1 MTERTAILLI
11 LLAAVGMPIH
21 VEAQVAGTISGFVR
35 DESGAVIPGAVVR
48 ATMVGQQV
56 TRSAVTDET
65 GYFNLLAMPRGNYEI
80 TAQLTGFATQ
90 TTKAELTAGE
100 NLRVDFTMNL
110 GQIQETVVVL
120 GTSAL
125 VETRSATMSGLV
137 DDRRVQELPL
147 NGRNVV
153 ELASTLPGITDV
165 NASEEMAS
173 TRGGPTMIVHG
184 ASRGQN
190 NFTLNGAN
198 FTNYSQTAGFNP
210 PPPDAV
216 QEIRVQTST
225 FSAEFGNNA
234 GAQVTM
240 VTKAG
245 SNQFHGSAWEFHRND
260 ALNARNFFAP
270 RKSDQKQNQWGA
282 AAGGRIVPNKLFIF
296 GSYQKLT
303 NRAEAV
309 GQGATVPTDA
319 QRAGDFRNL
328 ATQLRNPIDPITGR
342 GYTDPSTGAPC
353 VSGNVIAPDCIS
365 PVAKN
370 YLDQFIPRSPTGSVV
385 KLVPS
390 PLDAYNFVTR
400 VDYTVSSK
408 NNLFGHF
415 FKDNYERISSP
426 GNLDYV
432 PESNVAD
439 IKNYGVTDTHT
450 FSSTFLNE
458 LTVSYMDAD
467 SFRTATERVP
477 PRDMGIN
484 IDEGYLGVGM
494 SLSVS
499 GGPNLSFTGPER
511 QVYRNWHWKDVMTL
525 VRSAHTFKFGY
536 EGQYINFDLIRGNGA
551 RSASFTGTPPN
562 RSGNSMAD
570 FMLGAFDQVSHGFGA
585 ADSFPLLWKHQFFIQ
600 DEWKVTPRI
609 TTNVGLRYEPWFP
622 WEQEYGRYT
631 SWEYGTQSTVKP
643 DAPRGILFCG
653 DPGVTPKTVESDLN
667 NFAPRLG
674 VAWDVTGNGRTI
686 VRGGYGI
693 YYNHISGTSVHAAE
707 APWTGTVQLF
717 QGRIE
722 DPFGSLN
729 RTPPPSGVPI
739 SGEFGCVPI
748 SAYPGLNCPLYP
760 LPLNFVY
767 NDLELAT
774 PYVQH
779 ANISFQRQL
788 TNDLMIDIAYVGR
801 FGSKL
806 EGHRHFN
813 PAQFINSPRT
823 GLPPSAQNVAERV
836 LYEPGIIGP
845 TSRVLETRYQ
855 SWYNGLELKATKRM
869 NRRFMFSGFYTL
881 SKAIDTLLDQGAG
894 LTAGVANPFDLSNMK
909 GRSQFDR
916 RHVVGLSWMWEQN
929 HQFQNGVVDAL
940 LSGWTVS
947 GVHNWSSGNPLNFTM
962 GTDVAL
968 DGTSGQGRQLGQ
980 LAPGKT
986 VDDIARD
993 HANRDD
999 FIAAF
1004 FDTTAFAPVGS
1015 LPRGIYGNVPKSA
1028 ISGPAV
1034 AKSDI
1039 AVSRLFP
1046 IPGRPGIRLQ
1056 VRGELFNAF
1065 NQVNFNAPVTN
1076 LSATNLGQITSADP
1090 GRIGQLALKLLW

>member
-1 MTERTAILLI
+1 MRRIAVLFLF
-11 LLAAVGMPIH
+11 LAAAGLSSDAN
-21 VEAQVAGTISGFVR
+21 AQVAGTISGYVR
-35 DESGAVIPGAVVR
+35 DESGAVVPGADVR
-48 ATMVGQQV
+48 ATMIGQQV
-56 TRSAVTDET
+56 TRSTVTDET
-65 GYFNLLAMPRGNYEI
+65 GFFNLLAMPRGNYEI

-100 NLRVDFTMNL
+100 NLRVDFKMNL
-110 GQIQETVVVL
+110 GQLAETVVVT
-120 GTSAL
+120 GTAAL

-165 NASEEMAS
+165 EADEEMGA

-260 ALNARNFFAP
+260 ALNSRNFFAP
-270 RKSDQKQNQWGA
+270 RKSAQKQNQWGA
-282 AAGGRIVPNKLFIF
+282 ATGGRIVTNKLFFF
-296 GSYQKLT
+296 GSFQQLT

-309 GQGATVPTDA
+309 GQQATVPTDA
-319 QRAGDFRNL
+319 QRAGDFTSL
-328 ATQLRNPIDPITGR
+328 ALQLRNPVDPLTNR
-342 GYTDPSTGAPC
+342 PYTNAAGAPC
-353 VSGNVIAPDCIS
+353 VSGNVIDSGCIS
-365 PVAKN
+365 PVAKA
-370 YLDQFIPRSPTGSVV
+370 YLDRFIPKSSSGTVV
-385 KLVPS
+385 KLIPS
-390 PLDAYNFVTR
+390 PLDAYNFVGR
-400 VDYTVSSK
+400 IDYTVSSS

-432 PESNVAD
+432 DQSNVAD

-450 FSSTFLNE
+450 FSSSFLNE
-458 LTVSYMDAD
+458 MTVSLVDAA
-467 SFRTATERVP
+467 SFRTATDRVP

-484 IDEGYLGVGM
+484 VEEGYLGVGM
-494 SLSVS
+494 SLNVS

-525 VRSAHTFKFGY
+525 VRNAHTFKWGY
-536 EGQYINFDLIRGNGA
+536 EGQYVNFDLIRGNGS
-551 RSASFTGTPPN
+551 RSASFTGT

-570 FMLGAFDQVSHGFGA
+570 FMLGAFDEVSYGFGA
-585 ADSFPLLWKHQFFIQ
+585 ADSFPLLWKHQFFVQ

-609 TTNVGLRYEPWFP
+609 TMNVGLRYEPWFP

-643 DAPRGILFCG
+643 DAPRGILFVG
-653 DPGVTPKTVESDLN
+653 DPGVPDKTVEVDWN

-674 VAWDVTGNGRTI
+674 MAWDVNGNGRTV

-707 APWTGTVQLF
+707 APWTGTVRLNN
-717 QGRIE
+717 GRIE

-729 RTPPPSGVPI
+729 RAFPPSGVPI
-739 SGEFGCVPI
+739 SGEFGCVQT
-748 SAYPGLNCPLYP
+748 STYPGLNCPLYP

-767 NDLELAT
+767 NDLEMAT
-774 PYVQH
+774 PYVH
-779 ANISFQRQL
+779 HLNTSFQRQL
-788 TNDLMIDIAYVGR
+788 TNDLVVDVAYIGR
-801 FGSKL
+801 FGYKL

-813 PAQFINSPRT
+813 PAQFIDSPRT
-823 GLPPSAQNVAERV
+823 GRPPSAQNVAERV

-845 TSRVLETRYQ
+845 TSRVLETRYR

-869 NRRFMFSGFYTL
+869 SSGFMFSGFYTL
-881 SKAIDTLLDQGAG
+881 SKSIDTLLNQGAG

-909 GRSQFDR
+909 GRSQYDR
-916 RHVVGLSWMWEQN
+916 RHVVGLSWMWEQS
-929 HQFQNGVVDAL
+929 HQFDNAVVNAL
-940 LSGWTVS
+940 VDGWTVS
-947 GVHNWSSGNPLNFTM
+947 GVHRWSSGNPLNFTM

-968 DGTSGQGRQLGQ
+968 DGTGGSGRQLAQ
-980 LAPGKT
+980 LADGKS
-986 VDDIARD
+986 VDDISRD
-993 HANRDD
+993 HSNNED
-999 FIAAF
+999 FIGAF
-1004 FDTTAFAPVGS
+1004 FDTTAFARVSS

-1028 ISGPAV
+1028 ISGPASSR
-1034 AKSDI
+1034 SDI
-1039 AVSRLFP
+1039 AVSRFFD
-1046 IPGRPGIRLQ
+1046 IPGQSGMRLQ
-1056 VRGELFNAF
+1056 FRGELFNAF
-1065 NQVNFNAPVTN
+1065 NQVNFDSPVTN
-1076 LSATNLGQITSADP
+1076 ASATNFGRITGADDP
-1090 GRIGQLALKLLW
+1090 RIGQVALKLLW

>member
-1 MTERTAILLI
+1 
-11 LLAAVGMPIH
+11 
-21 VEAQVAGTISGFVR
+21 
-35 DESGAVIPGAVVR
+35 
-48 ATMVGQQV
+48 
-56 TRSAVTDET
+56 
-65 GYFNLLAMPRGNYEI
+65 
-80 TAQLTGFATQ
+80 
-90 TTKAELTAGE
+90 
-100 NLRVDFTMNL
+100 
-110 GQIQETVVVL
+110 
-120 GTSAL
+120 
-125 VETRSATMSGLV
+125 
-137 DDRRVQELPL
+137 
-147 NGRNVV
+147 
-153 ELASTLPGITDV
+153 
-165 NASEEMAS
+165 
-173 TRGGPTMIVHG
+173 
-184 ASRGQN
+184 
-190 NFTLNGAN
+190 
-198 FTNYSQTAGFNP
+198 
-210 PPPDAV
+210 
-216 QEIRVQTST
+216 
-225 FSAEFGNNA
+225 
-234 GAQVTM
+234 
-240 VTKAG
+240 
-245 SNQFHGSAWEFHRND
+245 
-260 ALNARNFFAP
+260 
-270 RKSDQKQNQWGA
+270 
-282 AAGGRIVPNKLFIF
+282 
-296 GSYQKLT
+296 
-303 NRAEAV
+303 
-309 GQGATVPTDA
+309 
-319 QRAGDFRNL
+319 
-328 ATQLRNPIDPITGR
+328 
-342 GYTDPSTGAPC
+342 
-353 VSGNVIAPDCIS
+353 
-365 PVAKN
+365 
-370 YLDQFIPRSPTGSVV
+370 
-385 KLVPS
+385 
-390 PLDAYNFVTR
+390 
-400 VDYTVSSK
+400 
-408 NNLFGHF
+408 
-415 FKDNYERISSP
+415 
-426 GNLDYV
+426 
-432 PESNVAD
+432 
-439 IKNYGVTDTHT
+439 
-450 FSSTFLNE
+450 
-458 LTVSYMDAD
+458 
-467 SFRTATERVP
+467 
-477 PRDMGIN
+477 MGIN

-494 SLSVS
+494 SLNVS

-536 EGQYINFDLIRGNGA
+536 EGQYVNFDLIRGNGA

-570 FMLGAFDQVSHGFGA
+570 FILGAFDQVSQGFGA

-609 TTNVGLRYEPWFP
+609 TMNVGLRYEPWFP

-631 SWEYGTQSTVKP
+631 SWEYGTQSTVKR
-643 DAPRGILFCG
+643 DAPRGILFVG
-653 DPGVTPKTVESDLN
+653 DPGVPAKTVESDLN

-674 VAWDVTGNGRTI
+674 VAWDVNGNGRTV

-767 NDLELAT
+767 NDLEMAT

-779 ANISFQRQL
+779 ANVSFQRQV
-788 TNDLMIDIAYVGR
+788 TNDLMIDIAYIGR

-813 PAQFINSPRT
+813 PAQFLNSPRT
-823 GLPPSAQNVAERV
+823 GLPPSGQNVAERV

-869 NRRFMFSGFYTL
+869 NRGFMFSGFYTL

-916 RHVVGLSWMWEQN
+916 RHVVGLSWMWEQH
-929 HQFQNGVVDAL
+929 HQFQNGVIDAL

-968 DGTSGQGRQLGQ
+968 DGTSGQDRQLGQ

-986 VDDIARD
+986 VDDITRD

-1034 AKSDI
+1034 AKSDV

-1056 VRGELFNAF
+1056 FRGELFNAF